1 MKIKVWN
8 LCISRDIMLKSDSVN
23 NDFLYECY
31 CKVEGDYEKKW
42 EKKDFYSFISNQDN
56 IFILSHPKPVGY
68 LKARVNRDE
77 IEIISIL
84 IDKKFRKLG
93 IGKSLLNKLLN
104 IALKKKIQNIF
115 LEVSV
120 ENQIANNL
128 YKKFNFIKVGKRKN
142 YYFHNGRHVDA
153 DIMRLTLF

>member
-1 MKIKVWN
+1 
-8 LCISRDIMLKSDSVN
+8 MLRSDTAK

-31 CKVEGDYEKKW
+31 SKIEYDNEKKW
-42 EKKDFYSFISNQDN
+42 EKKDFYTFISNQNN

-68 LKARVNRDE
+68 LKARVTLDE

-84 IDKKFRKLG
+84 IDKKFRKIG
-93 IGKSLLNKLLN
+93 IGKSLLKKLLN

-120 ENQIANNL
+120 ENQIAINL

-142 YYFHNGRHVDA
+142 YYFQHGKYIDA
-153 DIMRLTLF
+153 DIMKLVLF

>member
-1 MKIKVWN
+1 MQ
-8 LCISRDIMLKSDSVN
+8 RSDAKK

-31 CKVEGDYEKKW
+31 CKIEDDYEKKW
-42 EKKDFYSFISNQDN
+42 KKKDFYTFISNQDN

-68 LKARVNRDE
+68 LNARITRDG

-84 IDKKFRKLG
+84 IDKKFRKIG
-93 IGKSLLNKLLN
+93 IGKSLLNQLLI

-120 ENQIANNL
+120 ENLIAINL
-128 YKKFNFIKVGKRKN
+128 YKRFNFIKVGKRKN
-142 YYFHNGRHVDA
+142 YYFQDGKYIDA
-153 DIMRLTLF
+153 DIMKLVLF

>member
-1 MKIKVWN
+1 MG
-8 LCISRDIMLKSDSVN
+8 MQKSDALK

-31 CKVEGDYEKKW
+31 CKIEDDYEKKW
-42 EKKDFYSFISNQDN
+42 EKKDFYKFISNQDN

-68 LKARVNRDE
+68 LNARVTRDG

-84 IDKKFRKLG
+84 IDKKYRKIG

-120 ENQIANNL
+120 DNQIAINL
-128 YKKFNFIKVGKRKN
+128 YK
-142 YYFHNGRHVDA
+142 
-153 DIMRLTLF
+153 

>member
-1 MKIKVWN
+1 
-8 LCISRDIMLKSDSVN
+8 MLRSDVLK

-42 EKKDFYSFISNQDN
+42 AKKDFIKFISNQDN

-68 LKARVNRDE
+68 LKARVTRDE

-84 IDKKFRKLG
+84 IDNKFRKIG
-93 IGKSLLNKLLN
+93 IGKSLMNKLLN

-120 ENQIANNL
+120 ENIIAINL

-142 YYFHNGRHVDA
+142 YYFHNEKYIDA
-153 DIMRLTLF
+153 DIMQLILF

>member
-1 MKIKVWN
+1 
-8 LCISRDIMLKSDSVN
+8 MLRSDAAK

-31 CKVEGDYEKKW
+31 SKVEDDNEKKW
-42 EKKDFYSFISNQDN
+42 EKKDFYTFISNQNN

-68 LKARVNRDE
+68 LKARATKDE

-84 IDKKFRKLG
+84 IDKKFRKIG
-93 IGKSLLNKLLN
+93 IGKSLLNRLLN
-104 IALKKKIQNIF
+104 IAYKIKIQNIF

-120 ENQIANNL
+120 KNLIAINL

-142 YYFHNGRHVDA
+142 YYFQNGKYIDA
-153 DIMRLTLF
+153 NIMRLALF

>member
-1 MKIKVWN
+1 
-8 LCISRDIMLKSDSVN
+8 MLRSDAAK

-31 CKVEGDYEKKW
+31 SKVEDDSEKKW
-42 EKKDFYSFISNQDN
+42 EKKDFYTFILNQNN

-68 LKARVNRDE
+68 LKARVNADE
-77 IEIISIL
+77 IEIISIVV
-84 IDKKFRKLG
+84 DKKFRKIG

-104 IALKKKIQNIF
+104 IALIKKIQNIF

-120 ENQIANNL
+120 ENKIAINL

-142 YYFHNGRHVDA
+142 YYFRNGRHIDA
-153 DIMRLTLF
+153 DIMKLVLF

>member
-1 MKIKVWN
+1 
-8 LCISRDIMLKSDSVN
+8 MLRSDAEK

-31 CKVEGDYEKKW
+31 SKVEDDNEKKW
-42 EKKDFYSFISNQDN
+42 EKKDFFTFISNQNN

-68 LKARVNRDE
+68 LKARVTRDE

-84 IDKKFRKLG
+84 IDKKFRKIG
-93 IGKSLLNKLLN
+93 IGKSLLNKLLS
-104 IALKKKIQNIF
+104 IALKKKIKNIF

-120 ENQIANNL
+120 ENQIAINL

-142 YYFHNGRHVDA
+142 YYFRNGRHIDA
-153 DIMRLTLF
+153 DIMKLTLF

>member
-1 MKIKVWN
+1 
-8 LCISRDIMLKSDSVN
+8 MLRNDATKN
-23 NDFLYECY
+23 NFLYECY
-31 CKVEGDYEKKW
+31 SKVNDDNEKKW
-42 EKKDFYSFISNQDN
+42 EKKDFYTFISNQNN

-68 LKARVNRDE
+68 LKARVTSDE

-84 IDKKFRKLG
+84 IDKKFRKIG
-93 IGKSLLNKLLN
+93 IGKSLLKQLLN

-120 ENQIANNL
+120 ENQIAINL

-142 YYFHNGRHVDA
+142 YYFQYGRYIDA
-153 DIMRLTLF
+153 NIMRLTIF

>member
-1 MKIKVWN
+1 
-8 LCISRDIMLKSDSVN
+8 MLRSDTAK

-31 CKVEGDYEKKW
+31 SKINHDNFKKW
-42 EKKDFYSFISNQDN
+42 EKKDFYTFISNQNN

-68 LKARVNRDE
+68 LKARVTREE

-84 IDKKFRKLG
+84 IDKKFRKVG
-93 IGKSLLNKLLN
+93 MGKSLLNKLLN

-120 ENQIANNL
+120 ENQIAINL
-128 YKKFNFIKVGKRKN
+128 YKKFDFIKVGKRKN
-142 YYFHNGRHVDA
+142 YYFQNGRYIDA
-153 DIMRLTLF
+153 DIMRLALF

>member
-1 MKIKVWN
+1 
-8 LCISRDIMLKSDSVN
+8 MLRSDAEK
-23 NDFLYECY
+23 NDCLYEYY
-31 CKVEGDYEKKW
+31 CKVEDDYEKKW
-42 EKKDFYSFISNQDN
+42 AKKDFYSFISNQDN

-68 LKARVNRDE
+68 LKARVTSDE

-84 IDKKFRKLG
+84 IDKKFRKIG

-120 ENQIANNL
+120 KNHAAIGL
-128 YKKFNFIKVGKRKN
+128 YKKFNFINVGKRKN
-142 YYFHNGRHVDA
+142 YYFQNGKYIDA
-153 DIMRLTLF
+153 NIMRLALF